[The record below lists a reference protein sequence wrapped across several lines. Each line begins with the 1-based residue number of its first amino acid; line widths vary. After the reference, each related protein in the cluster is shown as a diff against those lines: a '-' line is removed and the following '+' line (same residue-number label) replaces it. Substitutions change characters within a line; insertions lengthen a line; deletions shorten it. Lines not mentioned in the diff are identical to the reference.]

1 MNLWGKIEPN
11 DRVIIP
17 VEPTDRFARKLS
29 KELNQR
35 WNVDAIISHN
45 YFEDNDYD
53 PKLLLE
59 GKPGF
64 NDEPRNRLKD
74 KIVYLVASHKRW
86 EPSLL
91 FERICHTATLCL
103 ENGAKDVNL
112 VWTNVRLSGNHLRP
126 GNQNQFKSKDIEK
139 YDGKCLSTYRLAH
152 RFKYEGISKVL
163 TLHSHTKN
171 LVETFGEVFYKDI
184 TKGSLVFK
192 DLPVAP
198 IVAHYLYTSGK
209 IKGTGSNAVFISTD
223 EGSKE
228 LGIDVLKNLLNI
240 DPKLQDISWIQFK
253 KERDPDTGT
262 LKNILEA
269 ESSPNYN
276 GHEQKEKF
284 VFDDIVRSFS
294 SMFGVI
300 DKLGGDNYTLFA
312 THAHLTGR
320 SQQLLR
326 TSKIKEIIFTNT
338 MANNLEDPYYDHQLF
353 AKTKVLK
360 VGKYFANAVVNILEE
375 GNDPEDF
382 YQIKSPADIA
392 RIGQLYDLRRTLE
405 N

>member
-1 MNLWGKIEPN
+1 
-11 DRVIIP
+11 
-17 VEPTDRFARKLS
+17 
-29 KELNQR
+29 
-35 WNVDAIISHN
+35 
-45 YFEDNDYD
+45 
-53 PKLLLE
+53 
-59 GKPGF
+59 
-64 NDEPRNRLKD
+64 
-74 KIVYLVASHKRW
+74 
-86 EPSLL
+86 
-91 FERICHTATLCL
+91 
-103 ENGAKDVNL
+103 
-112 VWTNVRLSGNHLRP
+112 VRLSGNHLRP

-209 IKGTGSNAVFISTD
+209 IKGTGANAVFISTD

-228 LGIDVLKNLLNI
+228 LGIDVLKNLLNM

-276 GHEQKEKF
+276 GHENKEKF

-326 TSKIKEIIFTNT
+326 TSRIKEIIFTNT